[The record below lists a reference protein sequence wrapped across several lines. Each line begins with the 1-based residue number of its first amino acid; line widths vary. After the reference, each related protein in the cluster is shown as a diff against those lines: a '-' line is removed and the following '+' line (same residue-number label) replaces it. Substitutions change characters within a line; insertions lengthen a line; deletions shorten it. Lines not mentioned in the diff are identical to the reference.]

1 MVKLIPFQQLSKS
14 IIVPALVIFLALAGT
29 KSDAHGAN
37 PSGEAIIFVA
47 SQYTYVREKTN
58 HNDAPEIDL
67 WLKFVGLD
75 NKVALKTTGTGYS
88 YCAAYGCSM
97 IGETYKYAGKKTP
110 FLKLARCA
118 TVLKMARKD
127 KYTYNVIPAKQVY
140 IGAVDLQAADAVI
153 WSHKKKAEY
162 DWDGHF
168 GLVVKQIDE
177 TYFKTIEGN
186 TVGTDAVDGQ
196 REQVSGSKNLGGVY
210 YKKRNLNPNWA
221 FNPEAFIRINEVK

>member
-1 MVKLIPFQQLSKS
+1 MVKILPKQVLLKS
-14 IIVPALVIFLALAGT
+14 IFVPSLVILMALVGT
-29 KSDAHGAN
+29 KSDAHGAQ
-37 PSGEAIIFVA
+37 PSGSEVIFVA
-47 SQYTYVREKTN
+47 SQYSYVREKTN
-58 HNDAPEIDL
+58 KNDAPEINQ
-67 WLKFVGLD
+67 WLKYTGLD
-75 NKVALKTTGTGYS
+75 NVAEIKRTGTGYS
-88 YCAAYGCSM
+88 WCAAFGCSV
-97 IGETYKYAGKKTP
+97 IAETYSYHKMKSG
-110 FLKLARCA
+110 FLKSAGCA
-118 TVLKMARKD
+118 NLLKMAKKD

-140 IGAVDLQAADAVI
+140 IGAVTLLPADAAI
-153 WSHKKKAEY
+153 WSHKKKAQY
-162 DWDGHF
+162 DWNGHF